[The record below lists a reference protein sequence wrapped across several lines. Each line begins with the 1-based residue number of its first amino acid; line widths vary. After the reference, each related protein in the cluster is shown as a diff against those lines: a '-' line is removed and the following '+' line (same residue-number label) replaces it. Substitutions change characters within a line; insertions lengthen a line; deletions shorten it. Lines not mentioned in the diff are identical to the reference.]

1 MQYRNTKTGAVVEV
15 HSEVKGNWERID
27 APSPD
32 TTTKTTTK
40 TATKKPTKKKGE

>member
-27 APSPD
+27 VPSPD
-32 TTTKTTTK
+32 TTTKTTK

>member
-15 HSEVKGNWERID
+15 NSEVKGNWERID
-27 APSPD
+27 APSPE
-32 TTTKTTTK
+32 TPKK

>member
-15 HSEVKGNWERID
+15 HSEIKGNWERID

-32 TTTKTTTK
+32 TTTKTTK
-40 TATKKPTKKKGE
+40 TAKKPTKKKGE

>member
-15 HSEVKGNWERID
+15 NSEVKGNWERID
-27 APSPD
+27 APTPE
-32 TTTKTTTK
+32 TPAKTK